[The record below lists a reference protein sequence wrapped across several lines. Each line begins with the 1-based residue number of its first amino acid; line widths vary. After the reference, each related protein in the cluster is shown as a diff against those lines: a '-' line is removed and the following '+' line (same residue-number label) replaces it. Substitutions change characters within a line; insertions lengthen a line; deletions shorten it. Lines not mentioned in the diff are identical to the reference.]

1 MDLLKFILR
10 RLLAIPITLFF
21 ITAVLYAIIMLA
33 PAEERAMLYWPPR
46 TRSNMPAELAEAKLN
61 QIIEENGL
69 NKSYPQQ
76 YFHWV
81 SGLVRG
87 DWGFS
92 PVLNDDVLDVLLN
105 RTPVT
110 AELTLY
116 SVLFLIPLGLL
127 SGVVSGWRQGSRTD
141 NRFRFAAFAGTSI
154 PPFILGLF
162 LLSIFYV
169 GLHWF
174 PPGRTGIMELAVKSR
189 TTFKPITGL
198 LTIDGLL
205 NGRFDV
211 TLDAFRHL
219 VLPVFTLSLAHW
231 ATLGRVTRA
240 AMINEKGKEY
250 ITAAHARGLKPRT
263 VLWRH
268 ALRNA
273 MLPALTSTM
282 LSAASLVTSVF
293 VIEKIFNLKGL
304 SELITWGMNGT
315 PDAPLALGFA
325 VYSVLIV
332 MPLMLILDFAK
343 AIIDP
348 RVRESEFTS

>member
-1 MDLLKFILR
+1 MDLLKFTLR

-46 TRSNMPAELAEAKLN
+46 TRSDMPADQAEAKLN

-69 NKSYPQQ
+69 NKSYPEQ

-81 SGLVRG
+81 SGLLRG

-92 PVLNDDVLDVLLN
+92 PVVNDDVLDVLLN

-116 SVLFLIPLGLL
+116 SILFLIPLGLI
-127 SGVVSGWRQGSRTD
+127 SGVVSGWRKGGRFDAQ
-141 NRFRFAAFAGTSI
+141 FRFAAFAATSI

-169 GLHWF
+169 GLNWF
-174 PPGRTGIMELAVKSR
+174 PPGRTGITELAIKSR
-189 TTFKPITGL
+189 TTFQPITGM

-205 NGRFDV
+205 NGRIDV

-219 VLPVFTLSLAHW
+219 VLPVFTLSLVHW

-250 ITAAHARGLKPRT
+250 ITAAYARGLRPYA
-263 VLWRH
+263 VVWRH

-293 VIEKIFNLKGL
+293 VIEKVFNLKGL

-332 MPLMLILDFAK
+332 MPLMMLLDIIK
-343 AIIDP
+343 AMIDP
-348 RVRESEFTS
+348 RVRESEYTG

>member
-1 MDLLKFILR
+1 MDLLKFALR

-21 ITAVLYAIIMLA
+21 VTAVIYAIIMIA
-33 PAEERAMLYWPPR
+33 PAEERAMLYWPPN
-46 TRSNMPAELAEAKLN
+46 TRNDLPAHIAEAKLN

-69 NKSYPQQ
+69 NKSFPEQ

-81 SGLVRG
+81 SGLLRG

-92 PVLNDDVLDVLLN
+92 PVVNDNVLDVLLN

-116 SVLFLIPLGLL
+116 SILFLIPLGLI
-127 SGVVSGWRQGSRTD
+127 SGVISGWRQGG
-141 NRFRFAAFAGTSI
+141 RFDAQFRLAAFAATSI

-169 GLHWF
+169 GLNWF
-174 PPGRTGIMELAVKSR
+174 PPGRTGIVELSLR
-189 TTFKPITGL
+189 STTFKPITGL

-211 TLDAFRHL
+211 TIDAFRHL
-219 VLPVFTLSLAHW
+219 VLPVFTLSLVHW

-240 AMINEKGKEY
+240 AMISEKGREY
-250 ITAAHARGLKPRT
+250 ITAAHARGIKSGS
-263 VLWRH
+263 VVWRH

-273 MLPALTSTM
+273 LLPALTSTI

-325 VYSVLIV
+325 VYSVLLV
-332 MPLMLILDFAK
+332 MPLMILLDLIK
-343 AIIDP
+343 AAIDP
-348 RVRESEFTS
+348 RVRESEYTA

>member
-10 RLLAIPITLFF
+10 RLLAVPITLFF

-46 TRSNMPAELAEAKLN
+46 TRSNLPANQAEAKLN

-69 NKSYPQQ
+69 NDPYPQQ
-76 YFHWV
+76 YFHWL
-81 SGLVRG
+81 SGLARG

-92 PVLNDDVLDVLLN
+92 PVVNDDVLTVLLN

-116 SVLFLIPLGLL
+116 SVLVLIPLGLI
-127 SGVVSGWRQGSRTD
+127 SGVISGWRQGSGAD
-141 NRFRFAAFAGTSI
+141 NRFRLAAFTATSI

-174 PPGRTGIMELAVKSR
+174 PPGRTSILELAIKSR

-198 LTIDGLL
+198 LTIDGML
-205 NGRFDV
+205 NGRFDI

-240 AMINEKGKEY
+240 AIINEKGKEY
-250 ITAAHARGLKPRT
+250 ITAAYARGLPPRA

-332 MPLMLILDFAK
+332 MPLMLLLDLAK

-348 RVRESEFTS
+348 RVLQSEYEV

>member
-1 MDLLKFILR
+1 MSFLKYILR
-10 RLLAIPITLFF
+10 RLAAIPITFLV

-46 TRSNMPAELAEAKLN
+46 TRSNMPQKLIDAKIN

-69 NKSYPQQ
+69 NDPYPQQ
-76 YFHWV
+76 YFRWL

-92 PVLNDDVLDVLLN
+92 PVVNDDVLDILTN
-105 RTPVT
+105 RAPVT

-116 SVLFLIPLGLL
+116 SILCLIPLGLI
-127 SGVVSGWRQGSRTD
+127 SGVISGWRQGSWIDT
-141 NRFRFAAFAGTSI
+141 RFRFVAFAGTAI

-174 PPGRTGIMELAVKSR
+174 PPGRTSIIELSIQSR

-205 NGRFDV
+205 NGRIDV
-211 TLDAFRHL
+211 TINAFRHL

-231 ATLGRVTRA
+231 ATLGRITRA
-240 AMINEKGKEY
+240 AIINEKGKDY
-250 ITAAHARGLKPRT
+250 ITSAWARGLLPRSI
-263 VLWRH
+263 LWRH
-268 ALRNA
+268 TLRNA
-273 MLPALTSTM
+273 ALPALTSTM
-282 LSAASLVTSVF
+282 LSTASLVTSVF
-293 VIEKIFNLKGL
+293 VIERIFNLKGL
-304 SELITWGMNGT
+304 SELITWGMRGT

-332 MPLMLILDFAK
+332 MPLMLILDIIK
-343 AIIDP
+343 AAIDP
-348 RVRESEFTS
+348 RIRESKSAI